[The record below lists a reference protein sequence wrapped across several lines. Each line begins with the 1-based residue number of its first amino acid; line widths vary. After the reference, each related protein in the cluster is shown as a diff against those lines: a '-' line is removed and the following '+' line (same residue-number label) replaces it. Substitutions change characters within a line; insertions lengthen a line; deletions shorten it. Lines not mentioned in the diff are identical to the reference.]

1 MHGEKLK
8 LMTKLIVAFPNL
20 RKRLKSLKT
29 LLLCT
34 YIYMYIF
41 LPVCVIEAREVAE
54 NCIILGY
61 DAASSNN
68 FLPTFRYNLSVSS
81 SGLKNTKESLQPQY
95 GVFTWKSVGWYHTTE
110 IFHLPHKHRFGAK
123 VFLLDFWTP
132 RMGPIGCPES
142 SVRNFTL
149 RTRCRSD
156 FTARQTDKS
165 HFTLTLWNT

>member
-8 LMTKLIVAFPNL
+8 LMTKLSVAFPNL

-34 YIYMYIF
+34 YIYIF
-41 LPVCVIEAREVAE
+41 LPVCVIAACEVAE

-95 GVFTWKSVGWYHTTE
+95 GVFTWKSVG
-110 IFHLPHKHRFGAK
+110 
-123 VFLLDFWTP
+123 
-132 RMGPIGCPES
+132 
-142 SVRNFTL
+142 
-149 RTRCRSD
+149 
-156 FTARQTDKS
+156 
-165 HFTLTLWNT
+165 